1 MTAGAASDIYP
12 APNTRAAKPQD
23 HRSGTAKAGPATLV
37 DVAAGTGSPGPSNRT
52 GVQPA
57 NFGRRFAALLI
68 DWALCLMVAAF
79 YADPR
84 VVAWPPV
91 VILIVLNTVCIGLLG
106 QTPGMTVTGVRCVS
120 VADGG
125 AIGLGRGLLRA
136 VLLALLIP
144 AVIMDAD
151 RRGLHD
157 RAAGSIV
164 ITKPR

>member
-1 MTAGAASDIYP
+1 MA
-12 APNTRAAKPQD
+12 TRAYDPT
-23 HRSGTAKAGPATLV
+23 RFE
-37 DVAAGTGSPGPSNRT
+37 PSD
-52 GVQPA
+52 
-57 NFGRRFAALLI
+57 FGRRFAALII
-68 DWALCLMVAAF
+68 DWALCLLVASF

-91 VILIVLNTVCIGLLG
+91 VVLIFFNAVFIGLFG
-106 QTPGMTVTGVRCVS
+106 QTPGMALAGLRCLSVT
-120 VADGG
+120 DGG
-125 AIGLGRGLLRA
+125 AIGIAKGLLRG

-164 ITKPR
+164 VRQPKPAA

>member
-1 MTAGAASDIYP
+1 
-12 APNTRAAKPQD
+12 
-23 HRSGTAKAGPATLV
+23 
-37 DVAAGTGSPGPSNRT
+37 
-52 GVQPA
+52 VQPA
-57 NFGRRFAALLI
+57 NFGRRFGALLI

-91 VILIVLNTVCIGLLG
+91 VILIVLNTVCIGWLG

-125 AIGLGRGLLRA
+125 SIGLGRGLLRA

-144 AVIMDAD
+144 AVIMDAE

-164 ITKPR
+164 IMKQS